1 MIAKVVVDIPNDA
14 VDKVFDYIA
23 LDDTEVGMRVRVP
36 FAGRTVL
43 GYVIEMSEHTTL
55 ESDKLKTIIKN
66 LESVPKLKP
75 EILKLCLFLAEHFF
89 LRLSDCIKLALPSC
103 VRLDNQHA
111 QNKYTLSL
119 SYDIDTA
126 INIVGKRA
134 KNQLT

>member
-23 LDDTEVGMRVRVP
+23 LDDTEAGMRVRVP

-66 LESVPKLKP
+66 
-75 EILKLCLFLAEHFF
+75 
-89 LRLSDCIKLALPSC
+89 
-103 VRLDNQHA
+103 
-111 QNKYTLSL
+111 
-119 SYDIDTA
+119 
-126 INIVGKRA
+126 
-134 KNQLT
+134 